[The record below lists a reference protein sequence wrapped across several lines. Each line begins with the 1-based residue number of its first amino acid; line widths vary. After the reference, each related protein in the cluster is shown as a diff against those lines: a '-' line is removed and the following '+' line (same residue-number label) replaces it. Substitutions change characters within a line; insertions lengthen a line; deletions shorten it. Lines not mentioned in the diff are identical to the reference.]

1 MHRARYLASTP
12 FSHRQE
18 RATTKLALTYPC
30 PTPYAAKVALIV
42 GAIRAGLDPD
52 AFTKQVRKLELQ
64 PHPWG
69 EGVVNTHMIKHWEPP
84 HSDSKSKY
92 PPAFLSSTV
101 TFREFVYFD
110 RGGVDFYFPDEALD
124 WLRPA
129 LPGVNTFGKQGSL
142 FALLDVEKAE
152 LPDPT
157 AFLAASDMRDNAKWK
172 KVSNFTGNK
181 NKSKP
186 RDTDAWLKLAM
197 ERVSAGTTHQHYRYD
212 TR

>member
-42 GAIRAGLDPD
+42 GAIRAGLDPV
-52 AFTKQVRKLELQ
+52 AFTRIVRSLDVQ

-69 EGVVNTHMIKHWEPP
+69 EGVVNTHLVKHWEPP

-92 PPAFLSSTV
+92 PPTYLSSTV
-101 TFREFVYFD
+101 TFREFLYFD
-110 RGGVDFYFPDEALD
+110 RGGVDLYFLDEALD

-142 FALLDVEKAE
+142 FALQDVEKAE
-152 LPDPT
+152 PPVPT
-157 AFLAASDMRDNAKWK
+157 TFLSASDIKDNAEWET
-172 KVSNFTGNK
+172 VSNFTG
-181 NKSKP
+181 SRLKP
-186 RDTDAWLKLAM
+186 RDTDAWLKVAM
-197 ERVSAGTTHQHYRYD
+197 DLVSAGTTHQHYRFD